1 MQGPEEF
8 LNWLDGLVRGET
20 YVQKM
25 RREATERPDD
35 MELRVKLA
43 SYIKESGQ
51 LDEATTEYVWLWKH
65 MLGKNPETL
74 GLRHIV
80 LPGPMSNLVETH
92 PPARAAFSELR
103 ETVKPGLPA
112 LEAMDLADWLTLN
125 TVLGE
130 ASASLAWYEANAA
143 ELAKTQGEVR
153 AAIKNAII
161 PMLIDA
167 RRWSDVGDLEEDP
180 AGEVRRAVEMS
191 EQILKDVESGGAPED
206 MIAQMKAFST
216 ERVSKTAGMLAK
228 AMRAAGREGDAKLVE
243 EEARKHGI
251 EPSVDDA

>member
-1 MQGPEEF
+1 
-8 LNWLDGLVRGET
+8 
-20 YVQKM
+20 
-25 RREATERPDD
+25 
-35 MELRVKLA
+35 
-43 SYIKESGQ
+43 
-51 LDEATTEYVWLWKH
+51 
-65 MLGKNPETL
+65 MLGKSPEAL
-74 GLRHIV
+74 GLRHVV

-103 ETVKPGLPA
+103 DAVAPDLPA

-130 ASASLAWYEANAA
+130 ASREPCLVRKRTPRSSAN
-143 ELAKTQGEVR
+143 TQGEVR
-153 AAIKNAII
+153 AAIKNTMI

-167 RRWSDVGDLEEDP
+167 RRWSDVGNLEEDP

-191 EQILKDVESGGAPED
+191 EQVLKDVESGGAPED

-216 ERVSKTAGMLAK
+216 EQVSKTAGMLAK

-243 EEARKHGI
+243 DEARKHGI
-251 EPSVDDA
+251 EPSVDEA